1 MRKVWQ
7 RKMAQKKEELLNSLI
22 DSIASINTAES
33 EIYDYV
39 GTLEAV
45 QDKIRDIEHYLEDHY
60 ITRSGAIKL
69 VEILQ
74 ELRIERRQIKQMWEL
89 WNVYGI
95 GRDKLKQ
102 KDYRERLIA
111 DLRKKDTDLQTKY
124 NYRQF
129 SEEYLDALN
138 EDKPLPRRR
147 KPLNSSYNDNIEE
160 EGELYYGEQAEDGAK
175 EI

>member
-1 MRKVWQ
+1 MRKVMQ
-7 RKMAQKKEELLNSLI
+7 LKMAQKKEELLNNLI
-22 DSIASINTAES
+22 DSIANMNIAES
-33 EIYDYV
+33 QIYDYV
-39 GTLEAV
+39 GTLEEI

-60 ITRSGAIKL
+60 ITRSGAIQL
-69 VEILQ
+69 VNLLQ

-89 WNVYGI
+89 WNVYST
-95 GRDKLKQ
+95 GREKLKQ

-111 DLRKKDTDLQTKY
+111 DLRKKDADLQTQY

-147 KPLNSSYNDNIEE
+147 KPLNFPYNDNIEE
-160 EGELYYGEQAEDGAK
+160 GEEETNE
-175 EI
+175 EISRS